1 MNRIIFPS
9 PLVKGDKIAIISPA
23 SHILPDYVDGACNAI
38 AEMGYQPVVSTHCK
52 GQCDG
57 YSGTIEQRLADFNE
71 ALHNPEVKAILC
83 SRGGYGVVHLL
94 EYFSTEQIAQNA
106 KWLIGFSDISA
117 LHAAMSASGVASIH
131 ASMAKHLTQFGID
144 NPASQALF
152 NILEG
157 KLPTYEVEPHPFNRP
172 GTATGTLVGGNM
184 AVLCGLLDTEFDLLS
199 RGDILFIED
208 IGEEVYKIERMLYN
222 LRLSGVLPMIKGLIV
237 GRFTDYRNPD
247 GNGESMEQMVKRMVE
262 PYDFPVAFNFP
273 VGHVDENMP
282 LIESAS
288 VKLTVAQTTQLQF
301 LPQEPH

>member
-1 MNRIIFPS
+1 MEQIIFPS
-9 PLVKGDKIAIISPA
+9 PLTKGDKIAIISPA

-38 AEMGYQPVVSTHCK
+38 AQLGFQPVVSNHCK
-52 GQCDG
+52 GQCGG
-57 YSGTIEQRLADFNE
+57 YSGTIEQRLADFLE

-94 EYFSTEQIAQNA
+94 EYLSADDIAENA

-117 LHAAMSASGVASIH
+117 LHAAMVASGVASIH
-131 ASMAKHLTQFGID
+131 ASMAKHLTQFGVD
-144 NPASQALF
+144 DEATVALF
-152 NILEG
+152 NILQG
-157 KLPTYEVEPHPFNRP
+157 KLPTYQTPSHAFNKP
-172 GTATGTLVGGNM
+172 GTASGTLTGGNM

-208 IGEEVYKIERMLYN
+208 VGEEVYKIERMLYN

-247 GNGESMEQMVKRMVE
+247 GNGDSMEQMVKRMVE
-262 PYDFPVAFNFP
+262 PYDIPVAFDFP

-282 LIESAS
+282 LIEGAQ
-288 VKLTVAQTTQLQF
+288 VTLTVADTVTLQF
-301 LPQEPH
+301 HA

>member
-1 MNRIIFPS
+1 MEQIIFPS
-9 PLVKGDKIAIISPA
+9 PLTKGDKIAIISPA

-38 AEMGYQPVVSTHCK
+38 AQMGFQPVVSTHCK
-52 GQCDG
+52 GQCGG
-57 YSGTIEQRLADFNE
+57 YSGTIEQRLADFLE

-94 EYFSTEQIAQNA
+94 EYLSADDIAENA

-117 LHAAMSASGVASIH
+117 LHAAMVASGVASIH
-131 ASMAKHLTQFGID
+131 ASMAKHLTQFGVD
-144 NPASQALF
+144 DEATVALF
-152 NILEG
+152 NILQG
-157 KLPTYEVEPHPFNRP
+157 KLPTYQTPSHAFNKP
-172 GTATGTLVGGNM
+172 GTASGTLTGGNM

-208 IGEEVYKIERMLYN
+208 VGEEVYKIERMLYN

-247 GNGESMEQMVKRMVE
+247 GNGDSMEQMAKRMVE
-262 PYDFPVAFNFP
+262 PYDIPVAFDFP

-282 LIESAS
+282 LIEGAQ
-288 VKLTVAQTTQLQF
+288 VTLTVADTVTLQF
-301 LPQEPH
+301 HA

>member
-1 MNRIIFPS
+1 MEQIIFPS
-9 PLVKGDKIAIISPA
+9 PLTKGDKIAIISPA

-38 AEMGYQPVVSTHCK
+38 TQMGFQPVVSNHCK
-52 GQCDG
+52 GQCGG
-57 YSGTIEQRLADFNE
+57 YSGTIEQRLADFLE

-94 EYFSTEQIAQNA
+94 EYLSSDDIAKNA

-117 LHAAMSASGVASIH
+117 LHAAMVASGVASIH
-131 ASMAKHLTQFGID
+131 ASMAKHLTQFGVD
-144 NPASQALF
+144 DEATQALF
-152 NILEG
+152 NILQG
-157 KLPTYEVEPHPFNRP
+157 KLPTYQTPSHAFNKP
-172 GTATGTLVGGNM
+172 GTATGTLTGGNM

-208 IGEEVYKIERMLYN
+208 VGEEVYKIERMLYN

-247 GNGESMEQMVKRMVE
+247 GNGDSMEQMVKRMVE
-262 PYDFPVAFNFP
+262 PYDIPVAFDFP

-282 LIESAS
+282 LIEGAQ
-288 VKLTVAQTTQLQF
+288 VTLTVADTVTLQF
-301 LPQEPH
+301 HA